1 MNAKDRED
9 IRKAHTLAALERHG
23 FTGPEF
29 CQLRRISNTLQRWH
43 ERECNEDIRRHEEG
57 PRKGKLYGVRHV
69 KGWDDK
75 WIERRY
81 PVRDMEAG
89 AMARLNRIMADHLA
103 FVAYVQTDP
112 RGAALYLVEK
122 SKLKDGVSLDSVY
135 SSIGICIY

>member
-9 IRKAHTLAALERHG
+9 IRRAHLLIALERHG
-23 FTGPEF
+23 FTASEF

-57 PRKGKLYGVRHV
+57 PRKGKLYGVRHEL
-69 KGWDDK
+69 GWDCK
-75 WIERRY
+75 WRERRY
-81 PVRDMEAG
+81 PVRDLETG
-89 AMARLNRIMADHLA
+89 AMARLNRIMADHPA

-135 SSIGICIY
+135 SSVGICIY